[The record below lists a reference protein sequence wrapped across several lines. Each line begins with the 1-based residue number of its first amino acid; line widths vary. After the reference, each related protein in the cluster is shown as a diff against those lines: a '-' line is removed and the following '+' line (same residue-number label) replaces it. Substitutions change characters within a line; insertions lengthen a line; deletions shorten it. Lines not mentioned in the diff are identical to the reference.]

1 MSYLN
6 RILKLIISIES
17 IIISSLTQI
26 NISLPLINNFNNVYE
41 FQVNLQIPV
50 IILLTIIFSGEL
62 IFKAYFLYIL
72 IGLFLLPVFF
82 DGGSL
87 GYLLTPNFGY
97 LLGIFPL
104 IKVINILYKKN
115 NFKFVEFFK
124 YSTIAIFIMHLIG
137 ILYFSLQFILFSKS
151 SLILYSIGKYS
162 LSKLP
167 CQIISLIPV
176 IILFKILNKLKII
189 DR

>member
-6 RILKLIISIES
+6 RILKFIISIES
-17 IIISSLTQI
+17 IIISSLIQI
-26 NISLPLINNFNNVYE
+26 NIPLAKNFYNLDAL
-41 FQVNLQIPV
+41 QVNWQIPV

-62 IFKAYFLYIL
+62 IFKAYSLYIF

-104 IKVINILYKKN
+104 IRVINILHKKN
-115 NFKFVEFFK
+115 NIKLLEFFK
-124 YSTIAIFIMHLIG
+124 YSIMALLIMHLIG
-137 ILYFSLQFILFSKS
+137 ISYFTLQFLLFSKFN
-151 SLILYSIGKYS
+151 LILYSIGKYS

-167 CQIISLIPV
+167 YQLMSLFPV
-176 IILFKILNKLKII
+176 IILLKII
-189 DR
+189 YKLEIIDR

>member
-17 IIISSLTQI
+17 IIISSLIQI
-26 NISLPLINNFNNVYE
+26 NIPLANNLYNLDAL
-41 FQVNLQIPV
+41 QVNWQIPV

-62 IFKAYFLYIL
+62 IFKAYSLYIF

-97 LLGIFPL
+97 LIGIFPL
-104 IKVINILYKKN
+104 ISIVSILNKKN
-115 NFKFVEFFK
+115 NISFIK
-124 YSTIAIFIMHLIG
+124 YIRYSLTGLIIMHFTGIFYLIFQLLIFNKENLIFYNIG
-137 ILYFSLQFILFSKS
+137 LFTLNK
-151 SLILYSIGKYS
+151 IPFQMIT
-162 LSKLP
+162 
-167 CQIISLIPV
+167 LIPV
-176 IILFKILNKLKII
+176 YLIFSLINKLNN
-189 DR
+189 

>member
-26 NISLPLINNFNNVYE
+26 NIPLPLIDNFNNVSE

-62 IFKAYFLYIL
+62 IFKAYFIYIFT
-72 IGLFLLPVFF
+72 GLFLLPVFF

-104 IKVINILYKKN
+104 IKVINIIYKKN
-115 NFKFVEFFK
+115 IIKFLEFFK
-124 YSTIAIFIMHLIG
+124 YSLIAIFIMHLIG
-137 ILYFSLQFILFSKS
+137 ILYFSLQFLLFSKS
-151 SLILYSIGKYS
+151 GLILYSIGKYS

-167 CQIISLIPV
+167 YQILSLIPV
-176 IILFKILNKLKII
+176 IILFKIINKLKII

>member
-26 NISLPLINNFNNVYE
+26 NIPLPLIDNFNNVSE

-72 IGLFLLPVFF
+72 LAGSVGQGVATNNSLKKQKSQTKMKLL
-82 DGGSL
+82 L
-87 GYLLTPNFGY
+87 MYL
-97 LLGIFPL
+97 
-104 IKVINILYKKN
+104 
-115 NFKFVEFFK
+115 
-124 YSTIAIFIMHLIG
+124 
-137 ILYFSLQFILFSKS
+137 
-151 SLILYSIGKYS
+151 
-162 LSKLP
+162 
-167 CQIISLIPV
+167 
-176 IILFKILNKLKII
+176 
-189 DR
+189 